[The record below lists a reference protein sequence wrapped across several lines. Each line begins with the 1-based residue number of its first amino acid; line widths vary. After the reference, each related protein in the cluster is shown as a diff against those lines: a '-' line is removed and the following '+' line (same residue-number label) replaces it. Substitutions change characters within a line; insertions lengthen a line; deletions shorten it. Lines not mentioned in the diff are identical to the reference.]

1 MSNKMSVK
9 MSANA
14 RCLGLVA
21 ALLFTGAASAVEVPA
36 TPDARNCKADYPRAA
51 LQNDEE
57 GTVSMS
63 FLVSSG
69 GEVKD
74 AKINRSSG
82 YKTLDKAAVKRLTA
96 CKFTPGTKDGA
107 PADTWTRVDYA
118 WQLE

>member
-1 MSNKMSVK
+1 MSKKMSV
-9 MSANA
+9 AN
-14 RCLGLVA
+14 RCLGLFA

-74 AKINRSSG
+74 ARINRSSG

-118 WQLE
+118 WQLN